1 MLRSITMAAPAIAA
15 VVTAIVIAGQ
25 WFLRKSAADMLPSS
39 PYASLGPKNWT
50 VLVTK
55 KSAYG
60 SSFPDQPWRTDALQ
74 Q

>member
-25 WFLRKSAADMLPSS
+25 RFLRKSPADMLPSS
-39 PYASLGPKNWT
+39 PYASGPKNWT

-55 KSAYG
+55 N
-60 SSFPDQPWRTDALQ
+60 QLTDHRFRINHGGPIAP
-74 Q
+74 